1 MLNYSLKPS
10 YEYQVRVFATGVV
23 TRTTELLVHRYCDCK
38 AHLWLVAGSQAIS
51 SDFEFYVTGKP
62 LRWLHI
68 VKVIFMGSNIHCCL
82 LKWIARSR
90 LSDGKERTR

>member
-1 MLNYSLKPS
+1 MNIRYVFLVLVLLQGRRNSLC
-10 YEYQVRVFATGVV
+10 TV
-23 TRTTELLVHRYCDCK
+23 TVIAKFTVM
-38 AHLWLVAGSQAIS
+38 VAGSQAIS

>member
-1 MLNYSLKPS
+1 M
-10 YEYQVRVFATGVV
+10 
-23 TRTTELLVHRYCDCK
+23 
-38 AHLWLVAGSQAIS
+38 VAGSQAIS

-90 LSDGKERTR
+90 LPDGKERTI